1 MAKQQSSEELRA
13 IKDRLKNNKLTAE
26 DIRKLEEIIVNVE
39 DAAAKLRAAVVE

>member
-1 MAKQQSSEELRA
+1 MAEQQSSEELRA